1 MISGVLSDQCFED
14 VNKRTMMNL
23 NGLKANFIAAIF
35 VQDGDYYLGRPY
47 DYLKA
52 LLLKLEKTFIL
63 SVISLHFFPT
73 EL

>member
-52 LLLKLEKTFIL
+52 FLLKSEKTFML
-63 SVISLHFFPT
+63 SVISLHFFPY
-73 EL
+73 